1 MAYAILTFDPRDQT
15 ERERSV
21 DVLSSELRFHLVG
34 FAASKHENVVAVDIG
49 RVAPHR
55 QIGARSSNVFFCLSL
70 ACTSAPPSAA
80 ARPLLGCE
88 PLPGPSSVRAHELG
102 AMRVGDVGGNGAPLA
117 FGRPEG

>member
-1 MAYAILTFDPRDQT
+1 MAKAILKVDPRDQT

-55 QIGARSSNVFFCLSL
+55 QIGARSSNVFSCLWRARL
-70 ACTSAPPSAA
+70 RRRRRPPDRCSAVSPCQAH
-80 ARPLLGCE
+80 
-88 PLPGPSSVRAHELG
+88 LP
-102 AMRVGDVGGNGAPLA
+102 
-117 FGRPEG
+117 